1 MKRLVVTFMALAL
14 VLVVAPTVS
23 LGASVTLTFS
33 SPDFQWYHPSG
44 GATPNHVWVTGD
56 YWAQTFPN
64 TGLASATS
72 ISMGLYIDDNSLSFG
87 QVQYFDTIL
96 NGVTIGGIGVGSG
109 ASGLYG
115 FGQGIA
121 PPVGGDTFSFK
132 LLATNTIPPGLGSI
146 SLAADGRSYLTL
158 EGTPVVPAPGA
169 ILLGSLGVGVVSWL
183 RRRRTL

>member
-1 MKRLVVTFMALAL
+1 MKRLVVTLTALAL
-14 VLVVAPTVS
+14 ALVVAPTVS

-33 SPDFQWYHPSG
+33 PPDFQWYHPSG

-72 ISMGLYIDDNSLSFG
+72 IFANLYLDRTLSSG
-87 QVQYFDTIL
+87 QMQYFDVIL
-96 NGVTIGGIGVGSG
+96 NGVTIGGFGTGGSYSGLTWFGSG
-109 ASGLYG
+109 IGP
-115 FGQGIA
+115 
-121 PPVGGDTFSFK
+121 PPVAGDTFSIK

-146 SLAADGRSYLTL
+146 SLAADGRSYFTL

-169 ILLGSLGVGVVSWL
+169 LLLGSIGFGLVNWL
-183 RRRRTL
+183 RRRGTL